1 MRYRAPGTS
10 TLEGALT
17 TACMTDVPDAGGLPD
32 QAGPPR
38 TPISS
43 YWWTYC
49 AALASVVL
57 LAGGL
62 LHIALR
68 GHAGLLA
75 VPLAIALLLG
85 YAIWRRVLELRAHR
99 DLPGP
104 RPSFF
109 LGNLG
114 SLLSCG
120 HGGRDRALLELH
132 RAHGPIV
139 RLHMAWGSAPFVS
152 VSRVSDNLRRKDVDS
167 NRRADGT
174 ILPRSLMG
182 LPRGETHRR
191 HRHELGPYF
200 TPRAARSGAG
210 RMAEVSRLYLE
221 TWRRGRTRHGT
232 LPADLHHWSAHSLG
246 VFLAGK
252 DWAAGEDLSRYLDAI
267 AGLEEVISTRTF
279 HPFFVR
285 WLLPRQRARA
295 RAAYRHLFDRFSDL
309 LARREREPDA
319 GEDVLGHL
327 TRLGD
332 RWSRAERVE
341 EMISLVAGGTDAM
354 SYTVAQALV
363 LLSQHPTIQDEA
375 RAQVAA
381 LSAGAPPPPLLL
393 HVIEETVRLYPP
405 VPFSSKVSPG
415 GGVVELGHHIPAG
428 TNIMWMKT
436 AVGRDAANFR
446 DAERFDPGRF
456 VCPGQS
462 MAQALPFGAGPRHCI
477 GRGLAELNCA
487 SLLAAILRE
496 LDVVPAPVEGVTF
509 TATVSVTPSAVPVRL
524 VPRLDAHA
532 PRSGCPAVTS
542 GCAASI
548 GRQCPA
554 PDEPSSIDPSSHNH
568 TKRVSSDQTYCRDH
582 GSRCRRFAPR
592 LPVR

>member
-1 MRYRAPGTS
+1 VATILGHQDANAVHEEASLFDLGLCARSEGARGEAMRSLALGTS
-10 TLEGALT
+10 SLVEASR
-17 TACMTDVPDAGGLPD
+17 TACMTDVPDAGELPD
-32 QAGPPR
+32 PAGPSR
-38 TPISS
+38 TPVSF

-57 LAGGL
+57 LAAGL
-62 LHIALR
+62 LHVALR
-68 GHAGLLA
+68 VHSGLLA
-75 VPLAIALLLG
+75 VPLSIALLLG
-85 YAIWRRVLELRAHR
+85 HAVSRRVRELHAYR

-109 LGNLG
+109 LGNLR

-132 RAHGPIV
+132 RAYGPIV

-152 VSRVSDNLRRKDVDS
+152 VSRVSENLRRKDVDS
-167 NRRADGT
+167 NRRADRT
-174 ILPRSLMG
+174 LLPRSLMG
-182 LPRGETHRR
+182 LLHGETHRR

-221 TWRRGRTRHGT
+221 TWHCGRTRHGS
-232 LPADLHHWSAHSLG
+232 LKADLHHWSAHSLG

-252 DWAAGEDLSRYLDAI
+252 DWAAGEDLSHYLDAI
-267 AGLEEVISTRTF
+267 ASLEEVISTRTF

-285 WLLPRQRARA
+285 WLLPRQRGRGK
-295 RAAYRHLFDRFSDL
+295 AAYRYLCGLFSDL
-309 LARREREPDA
+309 LARRERESDA

-327 TRLGD
+327 VRLRD

-354 SYTVAQALV
+354 SATVAQALV

-381 LSAGAPPPPLLL
+381 LAPGTPPPPLLL
-393 HVIEETVRLYPP
+393 HVIAETVRLYPP
-405 VPFSSKVSPG
+405 VPFSSKVSPR
-415 GGVVELGHHIPAG
+415 GGVVELGYHIPAG

-436 AVGRDAANFR
+436 AVGRDAANFH
-446 DAERFDPGRF
+446 DPERFEPRRF
-456 VCPGQS
+456 VCRAES

-477 GRGLAELNCA
+477 GRGLAEINCA
-487 SLLAAILRE
+487 SLLAAILLE
-496 LDVVPAPVEGVTF
+496 FDVVPAPVEDVTF

-524 VPRLDAHA
+524 VPRLDARPPTTRPA
-532 PRSGCPAVTS
+532 TATTRSSPAT
-542 GCAASI
+542 
-548 GRQCPA
+548 PA
-554 PDEPSSIDPSSHNH
+554 
-568 TKRVSSDQTYCRDH
+568 T
-582 GSRCRRFAPR
+582 
-592 LPVR
+592 